1 MFDCYPPFLGFPFS
15 TKFTSRQAHLTLG
28 LVEKHSDGQFVL
40 KALKQKL
47 YVDGLCYLLQ
57 VLLFHIMQRRQDI
70 SAPFRHDSPTF
81 RRFMAS
87 RTKWLTEVTAAILTL
102 LPTTRWRTPGPS
114 AWSA

>member
-57 VLLFHIMQRRQDI
+57 VLII
-70 SAPFRHDSPTF
+70 SYNAKEGRHFSTTQTSQP
-81 RRFMAS
+81 
-87 RTKWLTEVTAAILTL
+87 L
-102 LPTTRWRTPGPS
+102 LSGDLWHREQSG
-114 AWSA
+114 